1 MSKYFVK
8 SLVFTP
14 KQLEIMSLIAE
25 GYDNKYIAYKLFLS
39 KKTIEFY
46 INKIYEKIRLYENT
60 DNKYMRILT
69 VLVYQ
74 DIKKAL
80 ADGF

>member
-25 GYDNKYIAYKLFLS
+25 GYDNKYIADKLFFS